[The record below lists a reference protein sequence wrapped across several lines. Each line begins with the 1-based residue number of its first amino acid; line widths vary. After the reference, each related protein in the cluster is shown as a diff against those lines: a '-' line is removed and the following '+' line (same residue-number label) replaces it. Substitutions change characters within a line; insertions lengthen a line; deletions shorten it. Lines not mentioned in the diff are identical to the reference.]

1 MSQRGAPRSAAA
13 SPKGEAACVPRA
25 ARLWIIIPT
34 RGMQDAASE
43 AIHSQEQFH
52 DSAKYRRPDTRDAM
66 GLLWVDALHRPPLM
80 ECHEQPLSGRRS
92 GLLPGAAEF
101 GGQCPEA
108 LAEGQHVMTDCSV
121 TWTDKDGKL
130 FCFSTQAAKT
140 SFLSNP
146 TEKLARAREFVAA
159 SNVESTE
166 TAMQSF
172 TSSDAEA
179 LVRTAIAA
187 QLKANGGVYPLD
199 DARDGAQLKLA
210 FDDIDFTRTIDGYG
224 FFPDVKF
231 HDPADPRKKYL
242 IDFWVVPVAG
252 QLAIQETRIYKDP
265 LLVDGQW
272 TTMARQP
279 VPWWWIP
286 ASEHPGHLATKRGW
300 EVMSAVEQNAMRVS
314 AQNHGVFKL
323 KDDKTGKEL
332 ELEFVDTHQP
342 VRQLDADGHY
352 FACTDFRV
360 VGTKNQIYD
369 IDFWVT
375 DKNGTMSVD
384 QTKVHKVPELK
395 DGQWV
400 QVPRYEWKDL
410 GTSHVVP

>member
-1 MSQRGAPRSAAA
+1 MEPARRGEVEVKSSQQHTRGKYRTRLHVPGWTAGALMLMAAWLIPSAIPSAAA
-13 SPKGEAACVPRA
+13 APP
-25 ARLWIIIPT
+25 P
-34 RGMQDAASE
+34 AASPVP
-43 AIHSQEQFH
+43 ASQ
-52 DSAKYRRPDTRDAM
+52 
-66 GLLWVDALHRPPLM
+66 
-80 ECHEQPLSGRRS
+80 
-92 GLLPGAAEF
+92 AEF